1 MLNSGCAVGRYEE
14 SALVDIQRFV
24 SRASQFGSR
33 SALGPERGT
42 PKGRLRRASFA
53 AVIALLASFAPAA
66 AQAETLIQVSAIRVP
81 ADLDFD
87 LRFTGGFNFGHSL
100 IVDFV
105 DDYTLTTD
113 DLTVPSLGVEHRWAN
128 GTSLGLSVGRDQT
141 DLTLD
146 FHSEVTGRFD
156 PTIGF
161 SESEA
166 LRYAE
171 VELTPVLVDL
181 GKVWSLPRQ
190 VSLGVGATV
199 GYVLADAEVV
209 QSRDNLPGFFSAPG
223 RDHESGEPLP
233 VRVEDELV
241 YGLFTRLEFELA
253 DGRVRPFLR
262 ARALESDLQLHALQ
276 ESREIELGPL
286 WLELG
291 VAFAL
296 PN

>member
-181 GKVWSLPRQ
+181 GQVWSLPRQ

-199 GYVLADAEVV
+199 GDVLADHGIDHAMVEAVAERHAASIVAALHERGQLEALV
-209 QSRDNLPGFFSAPG
+209 RRRLAPFFAAPA
-223 RDHESGEPLP
+223 
-233 VRVEDELV
+233 
-241 YGLFTRLEFELA
+241 T
-253 DGRVRPFLR
+253 
-262 ARALESDLQLHALQ
+262 
-276 ESREIELGPL
+276 
-286 WLELG
+286 LELL
-291 VAFAL
+291 AEA
-296 PN
+296 